1 MQNSFSAHRSASEDE
16 EEQRER
22 DSLLFGQKPASST
35 AKKTSTANG
44 SSRMVAVAVAVMTVS
59 LSLMVA
65 AYYRS
70 DILSSNLLRI
80 GVGDNRGD
88 AMAEAPVMTSTS
100 TASAPLT
107 PAAPISAD
115 KALSGAV
122 GSSSSVPVL
131 KQAGLVTPGS
141 AGATGAYLPPITKTT
156 TTTAA
161 TTMQAK
167 KTEVTN
173 KARLGLLP
181 DINDPDGLHD
191 YILNNYYLY
200 HGFLGDSANDHSHPK
215 AKDDPTKE
223 PETAKGAREV
233 ARTEVMGEQHLFIEA
248 FSDPNCVESR
258 YVATTRHTVHNT
270 T

>member
-1 MQNSFSAHRSASEDE
+1 MQHRSASEDE
-16 EEQRER
+16 EEQRVR
-22 DSLLFGQKPASST
+22 DSLLFGQKPAASVS
-35 AKKTSTANG
+35 KKTAPTASG

-88 AMAEAPVMTSTS
+88 AMADAPVMTST
-100 TASAPLT
+100 APAPLT
-107 PAAPISAD
+107 PAAP
-115 KALSGAV
+115 LAV
-122 GSSSSVPVL
+122 AAGSSSSASQPVL
-131 KQAGLVTPGS
+131 KQAGFVTPGS
-141 AGATGAYLPPITKTT
+141 TGATGAYLPPIVKTT
-156 TTTAA
+156 TTTA

-173 KARLGLLP
+173 KARLSLLP

-200 HGFLGDSANDHSHPK
+200 HGFLGDSANDHAHPK

-233 ARTEVMGEQHLFIEA
+233 ARTEVLGEQHLFIEA

-258 YVATTRHTVHNT
+258 YGHYRS
-270 T
+270 

>member
-1 MQNSFSAHRSASEDE
+1 MRNSFSAHRSASEDE
-16 EEQRER
+16 EEQRVR
-22 DSLLFGQKPASST
+22 DSLLFGQKPASTTS
-35 AKKTSTANG
+35 KKTTPAANG

-88 AMAEAPVMTSTS
+88 AMADAPVMTST
-100 TASAPLT
+100 APAPLT

-115 KALSGAV
+115 KALPGSAGV
-122 GSSSSVPVL
+122 GSSSSSSAPVL
-131 KQAGLVTPGS
+131 KQAGFVTPGS
-141 AGATGAYLPPITKTT
+141 TGATGAYLPPITKTT
-156 TTTAA
+156 TTA

-167 KTEVTN
+167 KSEVTN
-173 KARLGLLP
+173 KARLALLP

-233 ARTEVMGEQHLFIEA
+233 ARTEVLGEQHLFIEA

-258 YVATTRHTVHNT
+258 YVDTA
-270 T
+270 

>member
-1 MQNSFSAHRSASEDE
+1 MQNSFSAHRAASEDE
-16 EEQRER
+16 EEQRDR
-22 DSLLFGQKPASST
+22 DSLLFGQKPAAST
-35 AKKTSTANG
+35 SAKATPATSG

-65 AYYRS
+65 YYRS
-70 DILSSNLLRI
+70 DILSSNLQRI

-88 AMAEAPVMTSTS
+88 GLADAPVMTSTAD
-100 TASAPLT
+100 TPLIPAVPVSAK
-107 PAAPISAD
+107 AAA
-115 KALSGAV
+115 GA
-122 GSSSSVPVL
+122 GSSSSQPVL

-141 AGATGAYLPPITKTT
+141 TGATGAYLPPITKTT
-156 TTTAA
+156 TTTSA
-161 TTMQAK
+161 TTAMQAK

-173 KARLGLLP
+173 KARLSLLP

-223 PETAKGAREV
+223 PETAKGAREAV
-233 ARTEVMGEQHLFIEA
+233 RTEVVGEQHLFIEA
-248 FSDPNCVESR
+248 FSDPNCIESR
-258 YVATTRHTVHNT
+258 YG
-270 T
+270 